1 MAKNRTK
8 NKTNGVS
15 LAKGPVALV
24 GLALLAYG
32 ITAFILG
39 GHSFRTDPISGAVD
53 GETWLGLE
61 VNAWS
66 SLLFIGAGALLLF
79 GAPMHVAAKSLSLI
93 VGLVLGAASVIA
105 LYDEQDV
112 FGIFAANGL
121 TKLVWGAAGGLLIV
135 LSLLPR
141 VGGKHKQDDATV
153 EPPRSTRRV
162 EREPMLRERP
172 SRIDPEPARRDAT
185 RVERDDADAGSRR
198 AAGDDR
204 VVAPASGTTPDSQE
218 TTRRQREH
226 GEFR

>member
-1 MAKNRTK
+1 MMGSTDDTR
-8 NKTNGVS
+8 GLS

-32 ITAFILG
+32 VTAFVLG
-39 GHSFRTDPISGAVD
+39 GHSFRADPIDGTVN

-66 SLLFIGAGALLLF
+66 SLLFVACGALLLF
-79 GAPMHVAAKSLSLI
+79 GAPMHMAAKSLSLI

-121 TKLVWGAAGGLLIV
+121 TTLVWGAAGGLLLV

-141 VGGKHKQDDATV
+141 VGGKRRRNEDAV
-153 EPPRSTRRV
+153 QPSRSTRRV

-172 SRIDPEPARRDAT
+172 SRLEPERT
-185 RVERDDADAGSRR
+185 M
-198 AAGDDR
+198 
-204 VVAPASGTTPDSQE
+204 TTTKE
-218 TTRRQREH
+218 TTR
-226 GEFR
+226 

>member
-1 MAKNRTK
+1 MARTK
-8 NKTNGVS
+8 DKTKGVS
-15 LAKGPVALV
+15 LAKGPVALI

-39 GHSFRTDPISGAVD
+39 GHSFRTDPIDGTVN

-121 TKLVWGAAGGLLIV
+121 TKLVWGAAGGVLIL

-141 VGGKHKQDDATV
+141 VGGKKRQDDERV
-153 EPPRSTRRV
+153 EPPRTTRRV

-172 SRIDPEPARRDAT
+172 SRIDPEHAA
-185 RVERDDADAGSRR
+185 AGAGSVRP
-198 AAGDDR
+198 GSGDR
-204 VVAPASGTTPDSQE
+204 VVAPASGTTPESQE

-226 GEFR
+226 GEFE